1 MTAPTQRPASNSE
14 GRKRKAERD
23 AIKAA
28 ALDDAA
34 DDLAAL
40 GCSEYAEKHLRD
52 RAEALRAGLA
62 GWGGDQ

>member
-1 MTAPTQRPASNSE
+1 MGERLTD
-14 GRKRKAERD
+14 AERD
-23 AIKAA
+23 AIKAT

-40 GCSEYAEKHLRD
+40 GCSEYAEKYLRD

-62 GWGGDQ
+62 GRGGDQ